1 MKAKEV
7 ETMRIKVDVPE
18 GETAKWTECTLTS
31 AEEETKDTRPVTERV
46 KTFEDAC
53 RELGEN
59 HPFIRSFNGYV
70 RNIHEENKND
80 ADILAYLK
88 LRIICAALNEGWEPK
103 FIKYEYRYY
112 PWFYLYTKEEIEDMD
127 EEDRKQL
134 VLWGGVAA
142 YGANCGLAFADSN
155 HAWSNSDTSVGS
167 RLAVKTRELA
177 IYFGKQFTDI
187 WADFVLIHK

>member
-1 MKAKEV
+1 MH
-7 ETMRIKVDVPE
+7 VDVGGSGNQRHTPDN
-18 GETAKWTECTLTS
+18 GKS
-31 AEEETKDTRPVTERV
+31 

-88 LRIICAALNEGWEPK
+88 LRIICAALNEGWELK
-103 FIKYEYRYY
+103 FTKDEYRYY
-112 PWFYLYTKEEIEDMD
+112 PWFYIYTKEEIENMD
-127 EEDRKQL
+127 EENRKQL
-134 VLWGGVAA
+134 VLWGGAA
-142 YGANCGLAFADSN
+142 VVGADCGLACANSN
-155 HAWSNSDTSVGS
+155 VAWSTSLTYVGS